1 MSKKKKKF
9 LCPSCGHIHGGRQIN
24 IQMGPEGGGGPVPF
38 AGCCNCL
45 VRIVIQHKMFIDNH
59 HCVTCG
65 SDKMPT
71 LFEGGERMECPL
83 HVNARRLLSRA
94 VHALDDD
101 DPVGKE
107 IRQILGAGA

>member
-1 MSKKKKKF
+1 
-9 LCPSCGHIHGGRQIN
+9 
-24 IQMGPEGGGGPVPF
+24 
-38 AGCCNCL
+38 
-45 VRIVIQHKMFIDNH
+45 
-59 HCVTCG
+59 
-65 SDKMPT
+65 
-71 LFEGGERMECPL
+71 MECPL